1 MSTGVTTLTIA
12 ERRTLVVARLRDY
25 LELTKPKIALMVL
38 VTVAVGAFVAAWGP
52 PEPWALLHALI
63 GMALVA
69 ASGTALNQWLESA
82 SDARMH
88 RTSDRPLPAGRLTG
102 AETFGFG
109 VIALIVGVIYLAYAV
124 NVPAAVVAGISWFIY
139 VVIYTPLKLLSP
151 SNTVIGAVAGALPI
165 LVGWVA
171 VGGQLNLMAWTLF
184 LLVYLWQFPHFMAI
198 AWIFRRDY
206 SAAGMQMLT
215 TVDPTGARAARLA
228 VCGALVLLP
237 VSLVP
242 CSIAG
247 AGWGYGTMVLL
258 LGLAYLAAAIVFA
271 IRRDDRSARWLMRVS
286 LVYLPGVLLGVT
298 LLPLV

>member
-1 MSTGVTTLTIA
+1 MSTVSTFNIA
-12 ERRTLVVARLRDY
+12 ERRSFVVARLRDY
-25 LELTKPKIALMVL
+25 LELTKPKIAVMAL

-52 PEPWALLHALI
+52 PEPWTLLHTLV

-69 ASGTALNQWLESA
+69 ASGTSLNQWLESA
-82 SDARMH
+82 SDARMD

-109 VIALIVGVIYLAYAV
+109 VLTLAVGVPYLALAV
-124 NVPAAVVAGISWFIY
+124 NVPTALVAAASWFIY
-139 VVIYTPLKLLSP
+139 VAVYTPLKLWSP

-171 VGGQLNLMAWTLF
+171 VGGQLNLLAWTLF

-198 AWIFRRDY
+198 AWIYRRDY
-206 SAAGMQMLT
+206 DAAGMKMLT
-215 TVDPTGARAARLA
+215 TVDPTGVRAARLA

-242 CSIAG
+242 CSVAG
-247 AGWGYGTMVLL
+247 AGWGYGLAVMS
-258 LGLAYLAAAIVFA
+258 LGLAYLASAIVFA
-271 IRRDDRSARWLMRVS
+271 VRRDDRSARWLMRVS

>member
-1 MSTGVTTLTIA
+1 MSTGVSTLTIA
-12 ERRTLVVARLRDY
+12 ERRSLVVARLRDY
-25 LELTKPKIALMVL
+25 LELTKPKIASMAL

-52 PEPWALLHALI
+52 PEPWTLLHTLV

-69 ASGTALNQWLESA
+69 ASGTSLNQWLERN

-102 AETFGFG
+102 AETLAFG
-109 VIALIVGVIYLAYAV
+109 VVALVVGVPYLALMV
-124 NVPAAVVAGISWFIY
+124 NASAAFAAAASWFIY
-139 VVIYTPLKLLSP
+139 VVIYTPLKLYSP

-165 LVGWVA
+165 LVGWLA
-171 VGGQLNLMAWTLF
+171 VGGQLNLLAWTLF

-198 AWIFRRDY
+198 AWIYRHDY
-206 SAAGMQMLT
+206 AAAGMKMLT
-215 TVDPTGARAARLA
+215 TVDPSGIRAARLA

-247 AGWGYGTMVLL
+247 AGWGYGAAVLM
-258 LGLAYLAAAIVFA
+258 LGLAYLAAAVVFA
-271 IRRDDRSARWLMRVS
+271 VRRDDRSARWLMRVS
-286 LVYLPGVLLGVT
+286 LVYLPGMLLGVAV
-298 LLPLV
+298 LPLV